1 MARFEQA
8 AAGISRTIE
17 HDTITAAVWVPLLRS
32 WVTGLACGALAWLG
46 AWGLS
51 YGADAWGISAFVGV
65 GAFLATWINLIYHK
79 GRDPMPTSMLMPT
92 ASAGRLLPVI
102 APGRNPETTARNAK
116 QERFRAFVHA
126 CGASTARRD
135 LLRDFS
141 ESELAEFRGVLYRL
155 GYAQDRGADPRQGW
169 QLVEAPDVILDE
181 IEL

>member
-1 MARFEQA
+1 MARRYDQA

-17 HDTITAAVWVPLLRS
+17 HDSITAAVWVPLLRAG
-32 WVTGLACGALAWLG
+32 VTGCACAALAWLS
-46 AWGLS
+46 AWGLA
-51 YGADAWGISAFVGV
+51 YDRDTWGIAGFVGV
-65 GAFLATWINLIYHK
+65 GAFLAAWVNLIYHR
-79 GRDPMPTSMLMPT
+79 GRDSMPPSMPTPP
-92 ASAGRLLPVI
+92 AGRLLPII

-116 QERFRAFVHA
+116 QDRFRVFVLA
-126 CGASTARRD
+126 CGHSTARRD

-169 QLVEAPDVILDE
+169 QLVEPPAVILAE